1 MCILQLLVGCIEC
14 NAGPARPLSHP
25 GRPLRPLMSP

>member
-14 NAGPARPLSHP
+14 NAGPARPLSP
-25 GRPLRPLMSP
+25 PADPSAF